1 VNVLSGLANVL
12 CEAKLNAAGLP
23 IARKGA
29 ALNSSYAGFP
39 TRDLGFNL
47 ALAAN
52 AEHLAGVLHHLRDLS
67 PSLQQANLARRLY
80 EQATAADPGN
90 AHWRIGLTM
99 MWARIAKVRWDLGQA
114 DESLAAFRESA
125 RIQRQLFE
133 ANSSSAYHRYNLD
146 RCYGRLAHWSTL
158 KGDWAGTA
166 AALLEREK
174 LWPDDSDRL
183 MGLSRDFKELA
194 EEMAR
199 GSKRLSAEE
208 QSARQ
213 HYLAE
218 SERTRQAA
226 EAAARRQK
234 HRLKADG

>member
-1 VNVLSGLANVL
+1 MAWSG
-12 CEAKLNAAGLP
+12 
-23 IARKGA
+23 
-29 ALNSSYAGFP
+29 
-39 TRDLGFNL
+39 
-47 ALAAN
+47 
-52 AEHLAGVLHHLRDLS
+52 
-67 PSLQQANLARRLY
+67 
-80 EQATAADPGN
+80 
-90 AHWRIGLTM
+90 IG
-99 MWARIAKVRWDLGQA
+99 KVRWNLGQA
-114 DESLAAFRESA
+114 DLALTAFREST

-133 ANSSSAYHRYNLD
+133 ADSSSAYHRYNLD
-146 RCYGRLAHWSTL
+146 RCYGRLANWSTL

-183 MGLSRDFKELA
+183 MGVSRDFKELA

-226 EAAARRQK
+226 LAAARRQK
-234 HRLKADG
+234 HSLKADG